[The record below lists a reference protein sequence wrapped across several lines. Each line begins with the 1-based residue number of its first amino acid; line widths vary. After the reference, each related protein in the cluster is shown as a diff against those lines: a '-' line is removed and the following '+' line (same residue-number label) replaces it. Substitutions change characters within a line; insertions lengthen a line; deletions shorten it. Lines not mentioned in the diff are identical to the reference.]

1 MITGLLG
8 ILFGFVAGVCLL
20 VSLLPLLGWLNWI
33 TSLPLAI
40 IGLIFSRVSARRRVG
55 SSLGTVGTVL
65 CLGVL
70 GIAVFRLILGGG
82 IL

>member
-8 ILFGFVAGVCLL
+8 ILLGFVAGVCLL

-40 IGLIFSRVSARRRVG
+40 IGLVFSRVSASRRVG
-55 SSLGTVGTVL
+55 SSLGTVGTVR

-70 GIAVFRLILGGG
+70 GIAVVRLILGGG

>member
-1 MITGLLG
+1 
-8 ILFGFVAGVCLL
+8 
-20 VSLLPLLGWLNWI
+20 
-33 TSLPLAI
+33 
-40 IGLIFSRVSARRRVG
+40 VG

>member
-8 ILFGFVAGVCLL
+8 ILLGFVAGVCLL

-33 TSLPLAI
+33 TSLPLAV
-40 IGLIFSRVSARRRVG
+40 IGLVFSRVSARRRVG

>member
-8 ILFGFVAGVCLL
+8 ILLGFVAGVCLL

-33 TSLPLAI
+33 TSLPLAV
-40 IGLIFSRVSARRRVG
+40 IGLIFSRVSASRRVG

-70 GIAVFRLILGGG
+70 GLAVLRLILGGG

>member
-8 ILFGFVAGVCLL
+8 ILLGFVAGVCLL

-33 TSLPLAI
+33 TSLPLAV
-40 IGLIFSRVSARRRVG
+40 IGLIFSRVSASRRVG

-65 CLGVL
+65 CLAVI
-70 GIAVFRLILGGG
+70 GIALFRLLLGGG

>member
-1 MITGLLG
+1 
-8 ILFGFVAGVCLL
+8 
-20 VSLLPLLGWLNWI
+20 
-33 TSLPLAI
+33 LAV
-40 IGLIFSRVSARRRVG
+40 IGLVFSRVSARRRVG

>member
-8 ILFGFVAGVCLL
+8 ILCGFLAGVCLL

-33 TSLPLAI
+33 TSLPLAV
-40 IGLIFSRVSARRRVG
+40 IGLIFSWVSASRRVG
-55 SSLGTVGTVL
+55 SSLGTVGTVI
-65 CLGVL
+65 CLAVI
-70 GIAVFRLILGGG
+70 GIALFRLLLGGG